1 MIGLARCKSALED
14 CTAGTFPRNS
24 PAKPAAWSSI
34 RLRLACLLPLLFTAA
49 WAQAQ
54 FAVQPVGVPS
64 NEMQIQITATVA
76 GTVSRLEVLTLG
88 SANRDF
94 AAGVGPSTCAIA
106 SLPVG
111 GQCTQPVVFTPVA
124 PGLRMGAVVLV
135 GTVDGTNKV
144 LGITYLSGTGTGAS
158 VAPVAGHMIR
168 VAGQTGLD
176 VSLGDGLPATQAEL
190 DLPGGVALDGA
201 GNIYIAD
208 TGHNRIRMVCGP
220 SATPTIQGTTCAG
233 AGIVSTI
240 AGDGNPAYTGDG
252 GPASNAEVDNPS
264 FVALDGAGNLY
275 IADTGNNALRI
286 IDAVTGAIST
296 VAGNLNGA
304 VCRSASD
311 AVGDG
316 CPASEAALNQ
326 PRGVTLDASG
336 NIYIA
341 DTGNNVVRVVNAV
354 THTIS
359 IVAGSFN
366 GTVCGGSSDAVGDGC
381 PAGAAQLDHPYAV
394 AFDPGGNM
402 YIPDAANHRIR
413 EIEATGGVVSAQSRI
428 VTFAGT
434 GILGAPSCAPT
445 SALASESQLSSP
457 SGVAVD
463 AAGNVYIAETGNAA
477 IRKVGGPQSSTP
489 GAISTLAQSGC
500 LDVDPDTEVD
510 ADANGEFRNSK
521 LHAPAG
527 LALDGSGNLY
537 VADTEAMVVEEMPGN
552 LAVPESIAA
561 TTTTIASNLD
571 PSGFGQSLT
580 FTVTVSAPVGTGNLT
595 GTVGISD
602 TFGGTTT
609 ALASG
614 LALNTSGA
622 ATFSVSTLAV
632 GRHSITAAY
641 NNLNDPA
648 HAASTSPALVET
660 VLEGTA
666 VFLTSS
672 TNPAAVGQSATFT
685 ATVTSSGGGVTP
697 SGTVTFYDGATI
709 LGTPTLNASGVATYT
724 TSSLANGMHQIV
736 AVYSGSPSAEI
747 EGSTSPVVY
756 QQVQAPSSIAVSSS
770 LNPSTYG
777 VPVTFTATVTST
789 AAFPATGTVKL
800 LDKGL
805 PIATGTLAG
814 NPGTAT
820 FTISTLAAGT
830 HTITVT
836 YAGDSYNQSS
846 KSSAMP
852 LDQIVTEAQTVTTV
866 SATPVSGI
874 AGTPETLTA
883 SVALTQGSAPLTGTV
898 NFTSGTTLLGSAA
911 LNASGV
917 AAVTLTLVAGTYEV
931 VATYQGNANA
941 IGSSSASL
949 ACSGSSQLT
958 CSGGGPLLLAV
969 AFAATQTALAVVP
982 TTAAAASPI
991 AFSATVTGNG
1001 VTPTGSV
1008 DFLAN
1013 GVVIGTAPLNA
1024 GTAALTNSS
1033 LPAGSYAMTA
1043 EYLGNA
1049 YNATSTSAGVSE
1061 SVTAIPT
1068 TTVLAAATTSGTD
1081 PQIALTAT
1089 VTGSSSGPEPSGTV
1103 TFFSGA
1109 TSLGA
1114 ATLSPSGVA
1123 TLSPTLIKGTNYNI
1137 DAVYGGDA
1145 FNGSSTSQTITVAGV
1160 AYGFTVTVS
1169 PATVSIPVLQK
1180 STVTVT
1186 LTSIANFSDTV
1197 GMSCASLP
1205 AAVSCQFASVSLNL
1219 PAGGTVSTQLTI
1231 DTNNAQSSGTNASAR
1246 IAGRGGFALAGFLLP
1261 FSFVFGSLF
1270 WRRPLPAR
1278 LLAIAL
1284 VLLATAWA
1292 ASGCATLLQV
1302 TASPGNYVIQV
1313 VGTGTTSQVIR
1324 SQNLSIDITK

>member
-1 MIGLARCKSALED
+1 
-14 CTAGTFPRNS
+14 
-24 PAKPAAWSSI
+24 
-34 RLRLACLLPLLFTAA
+34 
-49 WAQAQ
+49 
-54 FAVQPVGVPS
+54 
-64 NEMQIQITATVA
+64 
-76 GTVSRLEVLTLG
+76 
-88 SANRDF
+88 
-94 AAGVGPSTCAIA
+94 
-106 SLPVG
+106 
-111 GQCTQPVVFTPVA
+111 
-124 PGLRMGAVVLV
+124 
-135 GTVDGTNKV
+135 
-144 LGITYLSGTGTGAS
+144 
-158 VAPVAGHMIR
+158 

-190 DLPGGVALDGA
+190 DLPGGAALDGA

-208 TGHNRIRMVCGP
+208 SGHNRIRMVCGRA
-220 SATPTIQGTTCAG
+220 ATPTIQGTTCTG
-233 AGIVSTI
+233 AGIISTI

-252 GPASNAEVDNPS
+252 GPASNAEVDNPG

-275 IADTGNNALRI
+275 IADTGNNAVRV
-286 IDAVTGAIST
+286 IDAVTGAVST

-304 VCRSASD
+304 LCASAGDSL
-311 AVGDG
+311 GDG
-316 CPASEAALNQ
+316 CRATEASLNQ

-341 DTGNNVVRVVNAV
+341 DTGNNMIRVVSAV
-354 THTIS
+354 THIVST
-359 IVAGSFN
+359 VAGNLN
-366 GTVCGGSSDAVGDGC
+366 GTVCNGASDAVGDGC
-381 PAGAAQLDHPYAV
+381 PAGAAQLDHPLAV
-394 AFDPGGNM
+394 AFDLDGNM
-402 YIPDAANHRIR
+402 YIPDAASHLIR
-413 EIEATGGVVSAQSRI
+413 EVEATGGVVSAQSRI

-434 GILGAPSCAPT
+434 GVSGALSCAST
-445 SALASESQLSSP
+445 NVLATEATVSSP

-463 AAGNVYIAETGNAA
+463 AAGNVYIAEAGNAA
-477 IRKVGGPQSSTP
+477 IRKVGGPRSSTP
-489 GAISTLAQSGC
+489 GAISTLARSGC
-500 LDVDPDTEVD
+500 LN
-510 ADANGEFRNSK
+510 AAANGEFPNST
-521 LHAPAG
+521 LLAPAG

-537 VADTEAMVVEEMPGN
+537 IADTEAMVVEEIPGN
-552 LAVPESIAA
+552 LADPESIAS
-561 TTTTIASNLD
+561 TTTTVASSLD
-571 PSGFGQSLT
+571 PTGFGQSLT
-580 FTVTVSAPVGTGNLT
+580 FTVTVSAPAGTGSLT
-595 GTVGISD
+595 GTVSISD
-602 TFGGTTT
+602 TLGGTTT
-609 ALASG
+609 TLASG
-614 LALNTSGA
+614 LVLNASGV

-641 NNLNDPA
+641 NNQNDPA
-648 HAASTSPALVET
+648 HAPSTSPALVET

-672 TNPAAVGQSATFT
+672 ANPSAVGQSVTFS
-685 ATVTSSGGGVTP
+685 AAVTSSGGGVTP

-736 AVYSGSPSAEI
+736 AVYSSSPSAEV

-756 QQVQAPSSIAVSSS
+756 QEVQTPSSIAVSSS

-777 VPVTFTATVTST
+777 VPVTFTATVTSS

-830 HTITVT
+830 HSITVT

-846 KSSAMP
+846 NSSATP
-852 LDQIVTEAQTVTTV
+852 LNQTVTEAQTVTTV

-883 SVALTQGSAPLTGTV
+883 SVALAEGSAPLTGTV

-911 LNASGV
+911 VNASGV

-931 VATYQGNANA
+931 VATYQGNPNA
-941 IGSSSASL
+941 IGSASASL

-969 AFAATQTALAVVP
+969 AFAATQTALTVAP

-1024 GTAALTNSS
+1024 GMAALTNSS
-1033 LPAGSYAMTA
+1033 LPAGSYAITA

-1049 YNATSTSAGVSE
+1049 YDATSTSAGVSE
-1061 SVTAIPT
+1061 TVNPITT
-1068 TTVLAAATTSGTD
+1068 TTVLAATTTTGTN
-1081 PQIALTAT
+1081 PQVVLTAT
-1089 VTGSSSGPEPSGTV
+1089 VNGSSSGPEPSGTV
-1103 TFFSGA
+1103 TFFDGA

-1137 DAVYGGDA
+1137 DAVYSGDA
-1145 FNGSSTSQTITVAGV
+1145 FSGSSTSQTITVAGV
-1160 AYGFTVTVS
+1160 AYGFTVTVN
-1169 PATVSIPVLQK
+1169 PAAVNIPVLQK

-1205 AAVSCQFASVSLNL
+1205 EAVSCQFASVSLNL
-1219 PAGGTVSTQLTI
+1219 PAGGTASTQLTI
-1231 DTNNAQSSGTNASAR
+1231 DTNSSGSGATTASSR
-1246 IAGRGGFALAGFLLP
+1246 RSGRGGFALAGFLLP
-1261 FSFVFGSLF
+1261 FSLVFGSLF
-1270 WRRPLPAR
+1270 WRRRLPAHF
-1278 LLAIAL
+1278 LAIAL
-1284 VLLATAWA
+1284 VLLAAAWA
-1292 ASGCATLLQV
+1292 AAGCATLLQV
-1302 TASPGNYVIQV
+1302 TASQGNYVIQV